1 MRLPPGKQAEGPQPQ
16 SFAMSFNEYDNPFA
30 VRWRLARHAVP
41 RRSICLI
48 VIIFDIVYC
57 LRASAPP
64 LWRWQ
69 MELQEEEAEEAAEE
83 ARVEAIEKMGAGAR
97 CRVQRNATW
106 TTHAARCG
114 RAGAA
119 CASWLARADAWRARP
134 ARAGTH

>member
-1 MRLPPGKQAEGPQPQ
+1 
-16 SFAMSFNEYDNPFA
+16 MSFNEYDNPFA

-83 ARVEAIEKMGAGAR
+83 ARVEAIEKMGAGAP
-97 CRVQRNATW
+97 CRVPAKAPPGPPMPHAVVERGQRAHPGW
-106 TTHAARCG
+106 
-114 RAGAA
+114 RALTRGVRGPR
-119 CASWLARADAWRARP
+119 ARALTRTKPTLFRLADD
-134 ARAGTH
+134 